1 MSLRSIRQYVVIL
14 LITIGVSLVIQKV
27 AYAQIVVQQHSMEV
41 TYHEGD
47 RLLENKWLYHFAKPE
62 RGDVVILQDPDEDIR
77 LIKRVV
83 GIAGDKLEL
92 RQGKLLVNGSEQ
104 IEPYVSSPTFPVQ
117 VQFPIVVPEDAV
129 FVLGDNRGNSKDSR
143 VFGAI
148 PLSLVEGKVITR
160 LWPL

>member
-1 MSLRSIRQYVVIL
+1 MNWRSIRQYALTLVIA
-14 LITIGVSLVIQKV
+14 IGVSLVIQKV
-27 AYAQIVVQQHSMEV
+27 AYAQIIVHQHSMEL

-47 RLLENKWLYHFAKPE
+47 RLLENKWLYHFTKPE
-62 RGDVVILQDPDEDIR
+62 RGDVVILQDPVEPIR

-92 RQGKLLVNGSEQ
+92 RQGKLIVNGVEQ
-104 IEPYVSSPTFPVQ
+104 IEPYISSPTFPVQ
-117 VQFPIVVPEDAV
+117 VQFPIVVPEGTV

-143 VFGAI
+143 EFGAI
-148 PLSLVEGKVITR
+148 PLSLIEGKVIAR